1 MPLLRKDVKVE
12 MMKKVPLFSRCSG
25 ADLGDIASI
34 ADEIDLPDGRV
45 LTRQGERGREFFVL
59 LKGEVDVSQNGE
71 HVQTLSEGDFFGE
84 IALISDEPRTA
95 TLTAK
100 GPIRALVITDRAF
113 RSLIERAPG
122 INDSVMAAAAERS
135 GNDEL

>member
-1 MPLLRKDVKVE
+1 
-12 MMKKVPLFSRCSG
+12 MKKVPLFSRCSKV
-25 ADLGDIASI
+25 DLSEIASI

-45 LTRQGERGREFFVL
+45 LTREGERGREFFVL
-59 LKGEVDVSQNGE
+59 LKGDVDVVRGGE
-71 HVQTLSEGDFFGE
+71 QIATLSSGDFFGE
-84 IALISDEPRTA
+84 ISLVSDEPRTA

-122 INDSVMAAAAERS
+122 INAKVQEAFAERT
-135 GNDEL
+135 GTDEL

>member
-1 MPLLRKDVKVE
+1 MLLRKDAKVE
-12 MMKKVPLFSRCSG
+12 LMKKVPLFSRCSNV
-25 ADLGDIASI
+25 DLGEIASI

-45 LTRQGERGREFFVL
+45 LTREGERGREFFVL
-59 LKGEVDVSQNGE
+59 LKGEVDVSRDGE
-71 HVQTLSEGDFFGE
+71 HVATLSDGDFFGE

-113 RSLIERAPG
+113 RSLREHAPG
-122 INDSVMAAAAERS
+122 IDQKVQEAAAERT
-135 GNDEL
+135 GTDEL